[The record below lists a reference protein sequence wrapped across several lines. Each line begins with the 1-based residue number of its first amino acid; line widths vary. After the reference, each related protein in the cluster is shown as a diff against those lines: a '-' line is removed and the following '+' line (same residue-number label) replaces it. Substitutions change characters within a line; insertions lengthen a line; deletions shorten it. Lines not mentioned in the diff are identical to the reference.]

1 MQRYREEHSAE
12 KLCVVAIDMTHMKL
26 FNEWYG
32 QRSGD
37 ALLEALGI
45 CPVPQDGGD
54 GMTLCN
60 CAQLDLYIWESVC
73 KTLNKWKSE
82 GGSRRPRG

>member
-1 MQRYREEHSAE
+1 MANTENFTPAVNRPDAWLHRLTGKDVFLEQMQRYREEHSAE
-12 KLCVVAIDMTHMKL
+12 KLCVVAIDMTRMKL

-37 ALLEALGI
+37 
-45 CPVPQDGGD
+45 

-60 CAQLDLYIWESVC
+60 CAQLAV
-73 KTLNKWKSE
+73 KMA
-82 GGSRRPRG
+82 GP

>member
-1 MQRYREEHSAE
+1 MAASTDRQG
-12 KLCVVAIDMTHMKL
+12 C
-26 FNEWYG
+26 F
-32 QRSGD
+32 SG
-37 ALLEALGI
+37 LGS

-60 CAQLDLYIWESVC
+60 CAQLDLYTWESVC